1 MRNIQSLSYLRWTTT
16 TILPVIFPETLQA
29 YLRHLSLIG
38 FALPIATRLLTTAVG
53 LVTLCVVIHL
63 LPTKYSAPMD
73 FIHTPA
79 GDVRG
84 PLFIPYSQLTIR
96 RS

>member
-1 MRNIQSLSYLRWTTT
+1 MRNIQSLSYLRWTTI
-16 TILPVIFPETLQA
+16 TILIFPETLQA
-29 YLRHLSLIG
+29 PHLRHLSLIG

-53 LVTLCVVIHL
+53 LVTLCVVIQL

-73 FIHTPA
+73 FIHAPA